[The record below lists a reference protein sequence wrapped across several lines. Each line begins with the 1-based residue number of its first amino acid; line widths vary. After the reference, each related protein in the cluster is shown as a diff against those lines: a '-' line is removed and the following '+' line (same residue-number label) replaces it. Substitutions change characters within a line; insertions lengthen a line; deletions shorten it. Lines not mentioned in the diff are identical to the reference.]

1 IGYLKIVEFMH
12 PRRSMQTAIAA
23 MKFVENTDALVI
35 DLRGN
40 GGGYPDIMEYILN
53 HYFEGEPKLLS
64 TTQWSDSTLAPM
76 TVYSSELIYSK
87 PRVGTPLYVLID
99 KRTAS
104 AAEYF
109 AYTLQ
114 AFKNA
119 TIIGERSAGAANMNT
134 YFPLSSNFR
143 ISISTGTPINA
154 ITNSN
159 WELKGVQ
166 PDVKAKAADA
176 ECVAYQLFRNK
187 K

>member
-1 IGYLKIVEFMH
+1 
-12 PRRSMQTAIAA
+12 MQTAVAA

-40 GGGYPDIMEYILN
+40 GGGYPEVMEYILN

-64 TTQWSDSTLAPM
+64 TTQWSDSTALPM
-76 TVYSSELIYSK
+76 TVYSSELIYGKS
-87 PRVGTPLYVLID
+87 RVGTPLYVLID
-99 KRTAS
+99 KKTAS

-119 TIIGERSAGAANMNT
+119 IIVGERSAGAANMNT
-134 YFPLSSNFR
+134 YFPLSANFR

-154 ITNSN
+154 ITHSN

-166 PDVKAKAADA
+166 PDVEVAAEDA
-176 ECVAYQLFRNK
+176 ECVAYKLIRNK